1 MTLSSQLLNAIP
13 ARSFDLPVCKYSYR
27 MNEYFGF
34 TTTFIIFCQI
44 HYTSVV
50 LLNESK
56 EMNGT
61 YQRSRNT
68 AIVTQIE
75 RMMNILT
82 IDSL

>member
-13 ARSFDLPVCKYSYR
+13 ARSFDLSVCKYSYR

-34 TTTFIIFCQI
+34 TTMFVIFCQI
-44 HYTSVV
+44 HYATVV

-56 EMNGT
+56 EMYGT
-61 YQRSRNT
+61 YQRSHNA

-82 IDSL
+82 LDSL